1 MLRKKKKVLYRLE
14 LTTEEARLLRKIML
28 DFRNRV
34 LAEGGPIEDIN
45 EVILKLS

>member
-1 MLRKKKKVLYRLE
+1 MLGRKKKVLYRLE

-34 LAEGGPIEDIN
+34 LAAGGPIEDIN
-45 EVILKLS
+45 EVILKLC